1 MKLVRFGD
9 AGQEQAGLIDSDGA
23 VRDLSD
29 VVEDLTPDTLGI
41 RQLQKLKDIDPQSLP
56 LVPAGV
62 RMGPCVAK
70 PGKFVCIGLNYHDH
84 AVETGLTP
92 PSEPV
97 VFMKAVSAIGGPHDD
112 ILLMRGSCKSDWEV
126 ELGVV
131 IGRRSRYI
139 APDQAMDVVAGF
151 CLINDLSEREWQIER
166 GGNWSKG
173 KSADGYGPVGPWL
186 VTPDEVADPQS
197 LDLWLERNGKIMQK
211 GSTADMI
218 FPVTEL
224 ISYLSQCMSLN
235 VGDIIATGTPAGVGL
250 GRKPPNFLEDGD
262 VLRLG
267 ITELG
272 EQSYRVFADKDL

>member
-1 MKLVRFGD
+1 MKLVRFGS
-9 AGQEQAGLIDSDGA
+9 AGQEQPGLIDADGA
-23 VRDLSD
+23 VRDLSG
-29 VVEDLTPDTLGI
+29 VVGDLTPETLGI
-41 RQLQKLKDIDPQSLP
+41 EQLQRLKDIDPQSLP
-56 LVPAGV
+56 LAPAGV
-62 RMGPCVAK
+62 RIGPCVAK

-84 AVETGLTP
+84 AVETGLAP

-131 IGRRSRYI
+131 IGRRSQYI

-197 LDLWLERNGKIMQK
+197 LHLWLEHNGEIMQK

-267 ITELG
+267 ITGLG
-272 EQSYRVFADKDL
+272 EQSYRVFADKGL

>member
-1 MKLVRFGD
+1 MKLVRFGS
-9 AGQEQAGLIDSDGA
+9 AGHERPGLIDSDGQ
-23 VRDLSD
+23 VRDLSG
-29 VVEDLTPDTLGI
+29 VVEDLTPETLSI
-41 RQLQKLKDIDPQSLP
+41 EQLQKLKDIDPQSLP
-56 LVPAGV
+56 WVPAGV

-112 ILLMRGSCKSDWEV
+112 ILLLRGSRKSDWEV

-131 IGRRSRYI
+131 IGKRTQYI
-139 APDQAMDVVAGF
+139 SPDQALDVVAGF

-186 VTPDEVADPQS
+186 VTPDEVGDPAF
-197 LDLWLERNGKIMQK
+197 L
-211 GSTADMI
+211 
-218 FPVTEL
+218 F
-224 ISYLSQCMSLN
+224 
-235 VGDIIATGTPAGVGL
+235 L
-250 GRKPPNFLEDGD
+250 G
-262 VLRLG
+262 
-267 ITELG
+267 
-272 EQSYRVFADKDL
+272 

>member
-1 MKLVRFGD
+1 MKLVRFGS
-9 AGQEQAGLIDSDGA
+9 AGQEQPGLIDSDGA
-23 VRDLSD
+23 VRDLSG
-29 VVEDLTPDTLGI
+29 VVDDLTPETLGI
-41 RQLQKLKDIDPQSLP
+41 EQLQRLKDIDPQSLP
-56 LVPAGV
+56 LAPAGV

-84 AVETGLTP
+84 AVETGLAP

-131 IGRRSRYI
+131 IGRRSQYI

-197 LDLWLERNGKIMQK
+197 LDLWLELNGEIMQK

-267 ITELG
+267 ITGLG
-272 EQSYRVFADKDL
+272 EQSYRVFADECP

>member
-1 MKLVRFGD
+1 MKLVRFGS
-9 AGQEQAGLIDSDGA
+9 AGHERPGLIDSDGQ
-23 VRDLSD
+23 VRDLSG
-29 VVEDLTPDTLGI
+29 VVEDLTPETLGI
-41 RQLQKLKDIDPQSLP
+41 EQLQKLKDIDPQSLP
-56 LVPAGV
+56 WVPAGV

-112 ILLMRGSCKSDWEV
+112 ILLLRGSRKSDWEV

-131 IGRRSRYI
+131 IGKRTQYI
-139 APDQAMDVVAGF
+139 SPDQALDFVAGF

-186 VTPDEVADPQS
+186 VTPDEVGDPQS
-197 LDLWLERNGKIMQK
+197 LDLWLERNGEIMQK

-218 FPVTEL
+218 FPVTDL

-250 GRKPPNFLEDGD
+250 GRKPPTFLEDGD

-267 ITELG
+267 ITGLG
-272 EQSYRVFADKDL
+272 EQSYPVFAAKGP

>member
-1 MKLVRFGD
+1 MKLVRFGS
-9 AGQEQAGLIDSDGA
+9 AGQEQPGLIDADGA
-23 VRDLSD
+23 VRDLSG
-29 VVEDLTPDTLGI
+29 VVGDLTPETLGI
-41 RQLQKLKDIDPQSLP
+41 EQLQRLKDIDPQSLP
-56 LVPAGV
+56 LAPAGV
-62 RMGPCVAK
+62 RIGPCVAK

-84 AVETGLTP
+84 AVETGLAP

-131 IGRRSRYI
+131 IGRRSQYI
-139 APDQAMDVVAGF
+139 ASDQAMDVVAGF

-197 LDLWLERNGKIMQK
+197 LDLWLERNGEIMQK

-267 ITELG
+267 ITGLG
-272 EQSYRVFADKDL
+272 EQSYRVFADKGL

>member
-1 MKLVRFGD
+1 M
-9 AGQEQAGLIDSDGA
+9 IDSDGA
-23 VRDLSD
+23 VRGLSG

-41 RQLQKLKDIDPQSLP
+41 EQLQELKDIDPQSLP
-56 LVPAGV
+56 LVPAGT
-62 RMGPCVAK
+62 RMGPCVAR
-70 PGKFVCIGLNYHDH
+70 PGKLVCIGLNYHDH

-112 ILLMRGSCKSDWEV
+112 ITLLRGSSKSDWEG

-131 IGRRSRYI
+131 IGKRTQYI
-139 APDQAMDVVAGF
+139 SPDQAMGVVAGF

-186 VTPDEVADPQS
+186 VTPDEVDNPQS
-197 LDLWLERNGKIMQK
+197 LDLWLERNGEVMQK

-224 ISYLSQCMSLN
+224 ISYLSLCMSLN

-250 GRKPPNFLEDGD
+250 GRKPPTFLEDGD
-262 VLRLG
+262 ALRLG
-267 ITELG
+267 ITGLG
-272 EQSYRVFADKDL
+272 EQSYRVFADKGS

>member
-1 MKLVRFGD
+1 MKLVRFGS
-9 AGQEQAGLIDSDGA
+9 AGQEQPGLIDADGA
-23 VRDLSD
+23 VRDLSG
-29 VVEDLTPDTLGI
+29 VVDDLTPETLGI
-41 RQLQKLKDIDPQSLP
+41 EQLQRLKDIDPQSLP
-56 LVPAGV
+56 LAPAGV

-131 IGRRSRYI
+131 IGRRSQYI

-197 LDLWLERNGKIMQK
+197 LDLWLERNGEIMQK

-267 ITELG
+267 ITGLG
-272 EQSYRVFADKDL
+272 EQSYQVFADKGL

>member
-1 MKLVRFGD
+1 MKLVRFGS
-9 AGQEQAGLIDSDGA
+9 AGHERPGLIDSDGQI
-23 VRDLSD
+23 RDLSG
-29 VVEDLTPDTLGI
+29 VVEDLTPETLGI
-41 RQLQKLKDIDPQSLP
+41 EQLQKLKDIDPQSLP
-56 LVPAGV
+56 WVPAGV

-70 PGKFVCIGLNYHDH
+70 PGKFVCIGLNYYDH

-112 ILLMRGSCKSDWEV
+112 ILLLRGSRKSDWEV

-131 IGRRSRYI
+131 IGKRTQYI
-139 APDQAMDVVAGF
+139 SPDQALDFVAGF

-186 VTPDEVADPQS
+186 VTPDEVGDPQS
-197 LDLWLERNGKIMQK
+197 LDLWLERNGEIMQK

-218 FPVTEL
+218 FPVTDL

-250 GRKPPNFLEDGD
+250 GRKPPTFLEDGD

-267 ITELG
+267 ITGLG
-272 EQSYRVFADKDL
+272 EQSYPVFAAKGP

>member
-1 MKLVRFGD
+1 V
-9 AGQEQAGLIDSDGA
+9 IDSDGA
-23 VRDLSD
+23 VRGLSG

-41 RQLQKLKDIDPQSLP
+41 EQLQELKDIDPQSLP
-56 LVPAGV
+56 LVPAGT
-62 RMGPCVAK
+62 RMGPCVAR
-70 PGKFVCIGLNYHDH
+70 PGKLVCIGLNYHDH

-112 ILLMRGSCKSDWEV
+112 ITLLRGSSKSDWEV

-131 IGRRSRYI
+131 IGKRTQYI
-139 APDQAMDVVAGF
+139 SPDQAMGVVAGF

-186 VTPDEVADPQS
+186 VTPDEVDNPQS
-197 LDLWLERNGKIMQK
+197 LDLWLERNGEVMQK

-224 ISYLSQCMSLN
+224 ISYLSLCMSLN

-250 GRKPPNFLEDGD
+250 GRKPPTFLEDGD
-262 VLRLG
+262 ALRLG
-267 ITELG
+267 ITGLG
-272 EQSYRVFADKDL
+272 EQSYRVFADKGS

>member
-1 MKLVRFGD
+1 MKLVRFGS
-9 AGQEQAGLIDSDGA
+9 AGQEQPGLIDSDGA
-23 VRDLSD
+23 VRDLSG
-29 VVEDLTPDTLGI
+29 VVDDLTPETLGI
-41 RQLQKLKDIDPQSLP
+41 EQLQRLKDIDSQSLP
-56 LVPAGV
+56 LAPAGV

-131 IGRRSRYI
+131 IGRRSQYI

-197 LDLWLERNGKIMQK
+197 LDLWLERNGEIMQK
-211 GSTADMI
+211 GSTVEMI

-267 ITELG
+267 ITGLG
-272 EQSYRVFADKDL
+272 EQSYQVFADKGL

>member
-1 MKLVRFGD
+1 VRLVRFGNR
-9 AGQEQAGLIDSDGA
+9 GQERPGLLDLEGA
-23 VRDLSD
+23 VRDLSGAID
-29 VVEDLTPDTLGI
+29 DLTPDTLGSES
-41 RQLQKLKDIDPQSLP
+41 LQRLKDIDPQSLP
-56 LVPAGV
+56 LAPAGD
-62 RMGPCVAK
+62 RIGPCVAK

-112 ILLMRGSCKSDWEV
+112 ITLLRGSSKSDWEV

-131 IGRRSRYI
+131 IGKRAHYI
-139 APDQAMDVVAGF
+139 TPDQALDAVAGF

-186 VTPDEVADPQS
+186 VTPDEVPEPQS
-197 LDLWLERNGKIMQK
+197 LDLWLERNGETMQK

-250 GRKPPNFLEDGD
+250 GRKPPAFLEDGD
-262 VLRLG
+262 TLRLG
-267 ITELG
+267 ITGLG
-272 EQSYRVFADKDL
+272 EQSYRVFADSGP

>member
-1 MKLVRFGD
+1 MKLVRFGS
-9 AGQEQAGLIDSDGA
+9 AGHERPGLIDSDGQ
-23 VRDLSD
+23 VRDLSG
-29 VVEDLTPDTLGI
+29 VVEDLTPETLSI
-41 RQLQKLKDIDPQSLP
+41 EQLQKLKDIDPQSLP
-56 LVPAGV
+56 WVPAGV

-112 ILLMRGSCKSDWEV
+112 ILLLRGSRKSDWEV

-131 IGRRSRYI
+131 IGKRTQYI
-139 APDQAMDVVAGF
+139 SPDQALDVVAGF

-186 VTPDEVADPQS
+186 VTPDEVGDPQS
-197 LDLWLERNGKIMQK
+197 LDLWLERNGEIMQK

-218 FPVTEL
+218 FPVTDL

-250 GRKPPNFLEDGD
+250 GRKPPTFLEDGD

-267 ITELG
+267 ITGLG
-272 EQSYRVFADKDL
+272 EQSYPVFAAKGP

>member
-1 MKLVRFGD
+1 MKLVRFGS
-9 AGQEQAGLIDSDGA
+9 AGQEQPGLIDADGA
-23 VRDLSD
+23 VRDLSG
-29 VVEDLTPDTLGI
+29 VVGDLTPETLGI
-41 RQLQKLKDIDPQSLP
+41 EQLQRLKDIDPQSLP
-56 LVPAGV
+56 LAPAGV

-84 AVETGLTP
+84 AVETGLAP

-131 IGRRSRYI
+131 IGRRSQYI
-139 APDQAMDVVAGF
+139 ASDQAMDVVAGF

-197 LDLWLERNGKIMQK
+197 LHLWLEHNGEIMQK

-267 ITELG
+267 ITGLG
-272 EQSYRVFADKDL
+272 EQSYRVFADKGL

>member
-1 MKLVRFGD
+1 MKLVRFGS
-9 AGQEQAGLIDSDGA
+9 AGQEQPGLIDADGA
-23 VRDLSD
+23 VRDLSG
-29 VVEDLTPDTLGI
+29 VVGDLTPETLGI
-41 RQLQKLKDIDPQSLP
+41 EQLQRLKDIDPQSLP
-56 LVPAGV
+56 LAPAGV
-62 RMGPCVAK
+62 RIGPCVAK

-84 AVETGLTP
+84 AVETGLAP

-131 IGRRSRYI
+131 IGRRSQYI
-139 APDQAMDVVAGF
+139 ASDQAMDVVAGF

-197 LDLWLERNGKIMQK
+197 LHLWLEHNGEIMQK

-267 ITELG
+267 ITGLG
-272 EQSYRVFADKDL
+272 EQSYRVFADKGL

>member
-1 MKLVRFGD
+1 
-9 AGQEQAGLIDSDGA
+9 
-23 VRDLSD
+23 
-29 VVEDLTPDTLGI
+29 
-41 RQLQKLKDIDPQSLP
+41 
-56 LVPAGV
+56 
-62 RMGPCVAK
+62 MGPCVAR
-70 PGKFVCIGLNYHDH
+70 PGKLVCIGLNYHDH

-112 ILLMRGSCKSDWEV
+112 ITLLRGSSKSDWEV

-131 IGRRSRYI
+131 IGKRTQYI
-139 APDQAMDVVAGF
+139 SPDQAMGVVAGF

-186 VTPDEVADPQS
+186 VTPDEVDNPQS
-197 LDLWLERNGKIMQK
+197 LDLWLERNGEVMQK

-224 ISYLSQCMSLN
+224 ISYLSLCMSLN

-250 GRKPPNFLEDGD
+250 GRKPPTFLEDGD
-262 VLRLG
+262 ALRLG
-267 ITELG
+267 ITGLG
-272 EQSYRVFADKDL
+272 EQSYRVFADKGS

>member
-1 MKLVRFGD
+1 MKLVRFGS
-9 AGQEQAGLIDSDGA
+9 AGHERPGLIDSDGQ
-23 VRDLSD
+23 VRDLSG
-29 VVEDLTPDTLGI
+29 VVEDLTPETLSI
-41 RQLQKLKDIDPQSLP
+41 EQLQKLKDIDPQSLP
-56 LVPAGV
+56 WVPAGV

-112 ILLMRGSCKSDWEV
+112 ILLLRGSRKSDWEV

-131 IGRRSRYI
+131 IGKRTQYI
-139 APDQAMDVVAGF
+139 SPDQALDFVAGF

-186 VTPDEVADPQS
+186 VTPDEVGDPQS
-197 LDLWLERNGKIMQK
+197 LDLWLERNGEIMQK

-218 FPVTEL
+218 FPVTDL

-250 GRKPPNFLEDGD
+250 GRKPPTFLEDGD

-267 ITELG
+267 ITGLG
-272 EQSYRVFADKDL
+272 EQSYPVFAAKGP

>member
-1 MKLVRFGD
+1 VKLVRFGNR
-9 AGQEQAGLIDSDGA
+9 GQERPGLIDSDGV
-23 VRDLSD
+23 VRDLGGAI
-29 VVEDLTPDTLGI
+29 EDLTPETLGI
-41 RQLQKLKDIDPQSLP
+41 EQLQGLKGIDPQSLP
-56 LVPAGV
+56 LAPAGI
-62 RMGPCVAK
+62 RIGPCVAK

-97 VFMKAVSAIGGPHDD
+97 VFMKAVSAIGGPYDD
-112 ILLMRGSCKSDWEV
+112 VTLLRGSSKSDWEV

-131 IGRRSRYI
+131 IGKRAHYI
-139 APDQAMDVVAGF
+139 TPDQAMDVVAGF

-197 LDLWLERNGKIMQK
+197 LDLWLERNGETMQK

-250 GRKPPNFLEDGD
+250 GRKPPTFLEDGD
-262 VLRLG
+262 ALRLG
-267 ITELG
+267 IKGLG
-272 EQSYRVFADKDL
+272 EQSYRVFADDGP

>member
-1 MKLVRFGD
+1 MKLVRFGS
-9 AGQEQAGLIDSDGA
+9 AGQEQPGLIDADAA
-23 VRDLSD
+23 VRDLSG
-29 VVEDLTPDTLGI
+29 VVDDLTPETLGI
-41 RQLQKLKDIDPQSLP
+41 EQLQRLKDIDPQSLP
-56 LVPAGV
+56 LAPAGV
-62 RMGPCVAK
+62 RIGPCVAK

-84 AVETGLTP
+84 AVETGLAP

-131 IGRRSRYI
+131 IGRRSQYI
-139 APDQAMDVVAGF
+139 ASDQAMDVVAGF

-197 LDLWLERNGKIMQK
+197 LHLWLEHNGEIMQK

-267 ITELG
+267 ITGLG
-272 EQSYRVFADKDL
+272 EQSYRVFADKGL

>member
-1 MKLVRFGD
+1 MKLVRFGS
-9 AGQEQAGLIDSDGA
+9 AGHERPGLIDSDGQ
-23 VRDLSD
+23 VRDLSG
-29 VVEDLTPDTLGI
+29 VVEDLTPETLSI
-41 RQLQKLKDIDPQSLP
+41 EQLQKLKDIDPQSLP
-56 LVPAGV
+56 WVPAGV

-112 ILLMRGSCKSDWEV
+112 ILLLRGSRKSDWEV

-131 IGRRSRYI
+131 IGKRTQYI
-139 APDQAMDVVAGF
+139 SPDQALDFVAGF

-186 VTPDEVADPQS
+186 VTPDEVGDPQS
-197 LDLWLERNGKIMQK
+197 LDLWLERNGEITQK

-218 FPVTEL
+218 FPVTDL

-250 GRKPPNFLEDGD
+250 GRKPPTFLEDGD

-267 ITELG
+267 ITGLG
-272 EQSYRVFADKDL
+272 EQSYPVFAAKGP

>member
-1 MKLVRFGD
+1 VKLVRFGS
-9 AGQEQAGLIDSDGA
+9 AGQEQPGLIDSDGA
-23 VRDLSD
+23 VRDLSE
-29 VVEDLTPDTLGI
+29 VVDDLTPETLGI
-41 RQLQKLKDIDPQSLP
+41 EQLQRLKDIDPQSLP
-56 LVPAGV
+56 LAPAGV
-62 RMGPCVAK
+62 RIGPCVAK

-84 AVETGLTP
+84 AVETGLAP

-131 IGRRSRYI
+131 IGRRSQYI
-139 APDQAMDVVAGF
+139 ASDQAMDVVAGF

-197 LDLWLERNGKIMQK
+197 LHLWLEHNGEIMQK

-267 ITELG
+267 ITGLG
-272 EQSYRVFADKDL
+272 EQSYRVFADKGL